1 MVRNN
6 SPEKNISPEKLSF
19 IWIDVKE
26 MGTNKLVY
34 VKLHAINNNKIN
46 WEVDA
51 TNFIPDN
58 IRKKFDSFIKM
69 KAFW

>member
-6 SPEKNISPEKLSF
+6 SSEKNISPEKLSF

-26 MGTNKLVY
+26 MDTNKLVY
-34 VKLHAINNNKIN
+34 VRLHVINNNQIN
-46 WEVDA
+46 WRVDA